1 MGLSTTFWI
10 QLLGMIFGAGM
21 MYFTF
26 IKYKRR
32 ELNRTELMIW
42 FIGWIALVIVA
53 LIPNIFDSLIAPLHF
68 YRRLDFFVVVGF
80 FVLLGLSFFNYSK
93 AKKMERKLERYVR
106 KETLEEVENMNVEM
120 KVKK

>member
-10 QLLGMIFGAGM
+10 QLLGVIFGAGM

-26 IKYKRR
+26 VKYKRR
-32 ELNRTELMIW
+32 ELNRTELLIW
-42 FIGWIALVIVA
+42 FGGWIALVTVA
-53 LIPNIFDSLIAPLHF
+53 LVPYVFDSLIAPLHF

-106 KETLEEVENMNVEM
+106 KETLEDAEKM
-120 KVKK
+120 KVK